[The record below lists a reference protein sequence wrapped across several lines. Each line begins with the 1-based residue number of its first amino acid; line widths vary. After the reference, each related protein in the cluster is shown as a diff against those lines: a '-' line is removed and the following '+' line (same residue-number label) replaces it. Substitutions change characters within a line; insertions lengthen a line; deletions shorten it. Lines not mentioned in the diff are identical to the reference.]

1 MMMDRA
7 QKLSEW
13 AQDIFQ
19 TPEHEAKKPKKGIM
33 SRLVGKTN
41 GN

>member
-7 QKLSEW
+7 HELSKW

-19 TPEHEAKKPKKGIM
+19 TPEREAKKPKKGVLPRI
-33 SRLVGKTN
+33 VGKTN

>member
-13 AQDIFQ
+13 AQDIFKV
-19 TPEHEAKKPKKGIM
+19 PETAEKKPKKGVM
-33 SRLVGKTN
+33 SRLIGKTN

>member
-1 MMMDRA
+1 MMDRA

-13 AQDIFQ
+13 AQDIF
-19 TPEHEAKKPKKGIM
+19 TVPETIKAKPKKGVM

>member
-7 QKLSEW
+7 HELSKW
-13 AQDIFQ
+13 AQDIFAV
-19 TPEHEAKKPKKGIM
+19 PETIKAKPKKGVM
-33 SRLVGKTN
+33 SRLIGKTN